1 MTCQELERLLYPYL
15 DGEFQPEERHD
26 VESHLEDCPACIA
39 RVDEE
44 MQLRQTLRRAA
55 KHSVSAQGSRAPA
68 SLRAGIQSGLH
79 REQRRA
85 QVSQWIR
92 AGAVALV
99 AVTVGGAWMTYQSG
113 QAQRASI
120 LEAVQ
125 RHTRQRPLEFVAGT
139 PEQIEAWFNDKV
151 EHRITLPRLQQAQPV
166 GARFST
172 LNGQEVVYVSYETQP
187 RRTNEPKRNIGV
199 FVYPATGRRVTVE
212 ESPTVANVA
221 VDSSQAY
228 NVVTWRDHDIT
239 YELVTDLDDAAIL
252 QMLRDQEHRSNGLPR
267 PAQVKPSVSV
277 QNVSLQPVSL
287 QP

>member
-26 VESHLEDCPACIA
+26 VESHLEGCEACVA

-55 KHSVSAQGSRAPA
+55 KHAVSVQGTRAPA

-85 QVSQWIR
+85 QANQWLRVS
-92 AGAVALV
+92 AVALV
-99 AVTVGGAWMTYQSG
+99 VMGVSGGWMTYQTG
-113 QAQRASI
+113 KAQKATI

-151 EHRITLPRLQQAQPV
+151 EHRFTLPRLQQAQPV

-172 LNGQEVVYVSYETQP
+172 LNGQEVVYVSYETRP
-187 RRTNEPKRNIGV
+187 RRANEPKRNIGV
-199 FVYPATGRRVTVE
+199 FVYPATGQRVIREEAPTVE
-212 ESPTVANVA
+212 NVA
-221 VDSSQAY
+221 VDSTQAY
-228 NVVTWRDHDIT
+228 NVVTWRDQDIT

-252 QMLRDQEHRSNGLPR
+252 QMLREQELRSNGLPR
-267 PAQVKPSVSV
+267 PSVVKPAVSI
-277 QNVSLQPVSL
+277 QPVSL

>member
-26 VESHLEDCPACIA
+26 VESHLEGCSACVA

-55 KHSVSAQGSRAPA
+55 KHSISAQGTRAPA

-79 REQRRA
+79 REHRRA
-85 QVSQWIR
+85 QVSQWLR
-92 AGAVALV
+92 AGAMALV
-99 AVTVGGAWMTYQSG
+99 VVTVSGGWMMYQSG
-113 QAQRASI
+113 KAQKATI

-151 EHRITLPRLQQAQPV
+151 EHRITLPRLQQARPV

-187 RRTNEPKRNIGV
+187 RLTNEPKRNIGV
-199 FVYPATGRRVTVE
+199 FVYPATGQRVIKDEGPTVE
-212 ESPTVANVA
+212 NVA

-228 NVVTWRDHDIT
+228 NVVTWRDQDVT

-252 QMLRDQEHRSNGLPR
+252 QMLRDQEHRSNGLVR
-267 PAQVKPSVSV
+267 PAQVKAAVSV
-277 QNVSLQPVSL
+277 QPVSL